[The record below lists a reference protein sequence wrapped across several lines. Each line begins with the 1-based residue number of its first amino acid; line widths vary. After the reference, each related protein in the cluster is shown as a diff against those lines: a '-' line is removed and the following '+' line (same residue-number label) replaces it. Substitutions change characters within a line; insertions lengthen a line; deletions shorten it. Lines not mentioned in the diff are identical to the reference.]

1 MIKYFIGLF
10 IFCLVLFL
18 YLHINYHLK
27 TSNDLEVYTI
37 DRPSK
42 DKLEEICDFRQ
53 PVIFEFNNERLLE
66 SCTLRNLD
74 DNYGAFDINLRDI
87 TNNDDNSELYLPF
100 LLKEAINIFRED
112 KNKKFISEN
121 NSDFLKETGAV
132 KNFSY
137 NDSFLRPPLVSKC
150 IYDFMS
156 GSIGSKT
163 PLRYNLN
170 YRNYYYVT
178 HGKVNIKLISP
189 QNSRYLYPNKDYDN
203 FEFRSPVNVW
213 NIQEEYKPEF
223 DKIKVLDI
231 TLNKGEIISI
241 PAYWWYSINYEKL
254 SSICVFKYR
263 TFMNV
268 LAISPEL
275 VLTMLQGQNIK
286 RDIVKKVDIT
296 KKNNKEDNKKEPSND
311 NENVDKKTS

>member
-1 MIKYFIGLF
+1 M
-10 IFCLVLFL
+10 
-18 YLHINYHLK
+18 
-27 TSNDLEVYTI
+27 
-37 DRPSK
+37 
-42 DKLEEICDFRQ
+42 EEICDIRQ

-74 DNYGAFDINLRDI
+74 DNYGAFDVNLRDV
-87 TNNDDNSELYLPF
+87 TNHDYNSELYLPF
-100 LLKEAINIFRED
+100 LLKEVINIFRED

-121 NSDFLKETGAV
+121 NSDFLKETGAI

-213 NIQEEYKPEF
+213 NIQEEYKPDF
-223 DKIKVLDI
+223 DKVKVLDI

-241 PAYWWYSINYEKL
+241 PAYWWYSIKYEKL
-254 SSICVFKYR
+254 SSVCVFKYR

-286 RDIVKKVDIT
+286 RDIVKKVDIV
-296 KKNNKEDNKKEPSND
+296 KKESNKDSSND
-311 NENVDKKTS
+311 NENPDKTS

>member
-37 DRPSK
+37 ERPSK
-42 DKLEEICDFRQ
+42 DKLEEICDLRQ
-53 PVIFEFNNERLLE
+53 PVIFEFNNERLLQ

-74 DNYGAFDINLRDI
+74 DNYGAFDVNLRDI
-87 TNNDDNSELYLPF
+87 TNYDDNSELYLPF

-286 RDIVKKVDIT
+286 RDIVKKVDIN
-296 KKNNKEDNKKEPSND
+296 KKDNKKEPSNH